1 MPTKQNNV
9 SGDRDGNFTVAP
21 PRAAADSAREP
32 EFVRLPTG
40 RGARCP
46 YTGLSRAF
54 IYQLIGERKIRSVSL
69 RKKGCLRGV
78 RLIHLASLKAYLRGL
93 MAEQAKEAQ
102 P

>member
-9 SGDRDGNFTVAP
+9 SGNPDTVFTVAP
-21 PRAAADSAREP
+21 PCAAAKSASEP
-32 EFVRLPTG
+32 EFVRLPIG

-54 IYQLIGERKIRSVSL
+54 IYQLIDERKIRSVSL
-69 RKKGCLRGV
+69 LKKGCLRGV

-93 MAEQAKEAQ
+93 MAEQTEGAQ
-102 P
+102 G